1 MTDRA
6 HLPDWLHWARRIE
19 AIAQAGL
26 TYCESAYDRE
36 RYSQL
41 RALAAE
47 ILSAHTGA
55 SDATVL
61 GWFDGQ
67 PGYATPKVDVRA
79 AVFRDD
85 RVLLVQESMDRRW
98 TLPGG
103 YADVG
108 FSAAQNVVKEVEEEA
123 GLRVA
128 VHRLYSVR
136 HKARQPYDPD
146 VREFYKLFFVCGRL
160 DEDEPAPGH
169 ETLDAGFFALDA
181 LPPLSTHR
189 VLESD
194 IVAAFAARSDPSLPV
209 LFD

>member
-1 MTDRA
+1 MEDR
-6 HLPDWLHWARRIE
+6 WLQKAKRLH
-19 AIAQAGL
+19 AIASTGL
-26 TYCESAYDRE
+26 HFATSPFDRE
-36 RYSQL
+36 RYAEVAAIANEML
-41 RALAAE
+41 ADLGNVPLERINALIPDFAR
-47 ILSAHTGA
+47 
-55 SDATVL
+55 
-61 GWFDGQ
+61 
-67 PGYATPKVDVRA
+67 GYATPKVDVRG

-85 RVLLVQESMDRRW
+85 RVLLVQERMDRRW

>member
-1 MTDRA
+1 MEDR
-6 HLPDWLHWARRIE
+6 WLQKAKRLH
-19 AIAQAGL
+19 AIASTGL
-26 TYCESAYDRE
+26 HFATSPFDRE
-36 RYSQL
+36 RYAEVAAIANEML
-41 RALAAE
+41 ADLGNVPLERIDALIPDFAR
-47 ILSAHTGA
+47 
-55 SDATVL
+55 
-61 GWFDGQ
+61 
-67 PGYATPKVDVRA
+67 GYATPKVDVRG

>member
-1 MTDRA
+1 MEDR
-6 HLPDWLHWARRIE
+6 WLQKAKRLH
-19 AIAQAGL
+19 AIASTGL
-26 TYCESAYDRE
+26 HFSRDPFDRD
-36 RYSQL
+36 RYSEI
-41 RALAAE
+41 ASIANEMLA
-47 ILSAHTGA
+47 
-55 SDATVL
+55 DL
-61 GWFDGQ
+61 GNVPLERIGELIPDFAQ
-67 PGYATPKVDVRA
+67 GYATPKVDVRG
-79 AVFRDD
+79 AVFRGD
-85 RVLLVQESMDRRW
+85 RILLVQERMDRRW

>member
-1 MTDRA
+1 MEDR
-6 HLPDWLHWARRIE
+6 WLQKAKRLH
-19 AIAQAGL
+19 AIASTGL
-26 TYCESAYDRE
+26 HFSRDPFDRD
-36 RYSQL
+36 RYSEI
-41 RALAAE
+41 ASIANEMLA
-47 ILSAHTGA
+47 
-55 SDATVL
+55 DL
-61 GWFDGQ
+61 GNVPLERIGGLIPDFAQ
-67 PGYATPKVDVRA
+67 GYATPKVDVRA

-108 FSAAQNVVKEVEEEA
+108 LTAAQNVVKEVEEEA
-123 GLRVA
+123 GLRVV

-136 HKARQPYDPD
+136 HKATQPYDPD

-181 LPPLSTHR
+181 LPPLSTQR
-189 VLESD
+189 VLASP
-194 IVAAFAARSDPSLPV
+194 IVAAFAVDSDPSLPV

>member
-1 MTDRA
+1 MEDR
-6 HLPDWLHWARRIE
+6 WLQKAKRLH
-19 AIAQAGL
+19 AIASTGL
-26 TYCESAYDRE
+26 HFSRDPFDRD
-36 RYSQL
+36 RYSEI
-41 RALAAE
+41 ASIANEMLA
-47 ILSAHTGA
+47 
-55 SDATVL
+55 DL
-61 GWFDGQ
+61 GNVPLERIGGLIPDFAQ
-67 PGYATPKVDVRA
+67 GYATPKVDVRA

-108 FSAAQNVVKEVEEEA
+108 LTAAQNVVKEVEEEA

>member
-1 MTDRA
+1 MEDR
-6 HLPDWLHWARRIE
+6 WLQKAKRLH
-19 AIAQAGL
+19 AIASTGL
-26 TYCESAYDRE
+26 HFAESAFDRE
-36 RYSQL
+36 RY
-41 RALAAE
+41 AE
-47 ILSAHTGA
+47 IAAIANEMLA
-55 SDATVL
+55 DL
-61 GWFDGQ
+61 GNVPLERIGGLIPDFAQ
-67 PGYATPKVDVRA
+67 GYATPKVDVRA

>member
-1 MTDRA
+1 MEDSWLRRA
-6 HLPDWLHWARRIE
+6 KRLH
-19 AIAQAGL
+19 AIASTGL
-26 TYCESAYDRE
+26 HFSRDPFDRD
-36 RYSQL
+36 RYSEIAAIANEML
-41 RALAAE
+41 ADLGNVPLERIDALIPDFAR
-47 ILSAHTGA
+47 
-55 SDATVL
+55 
-61 GWFDGQ
+61 
-67 PGYATPKVDVRA
+67 GYATPKVDVRG

-85 RVLLVQESMDRRW
+85 RVLLVQERMDRRW

-108 FSAAQNVVKEVEEEA
+108 LTAAQNVVKEVEEEA

-136 HKARQPYDPD
+136 HKATQPYDPD

-160 DEDEPAPGH
+160 DECEPAPGH

>member
-1 MTDRA
+1 MEDR
-6 HLPDWLHWARRIE
+6 WLQKAKRLH
-19 AIAQAGL
+19 AIASTGL
-26 TYCESAYDRE
+26 HFSRDPFDRD
-36 RYSQL
+36 RYSEI
-41 RALAAE
+41 ASIANEMLA
-47 ILSAHTGA
+47 
-55 SDATVL
+55 DL
-61 GWFDGQ
+61 GNVPLERIGGLIPDFAQ
-67 PGYATPKVDVRA
+67 GYATPKVDVRA

-85 RVLLVQESMDRRW
+85 RILLVQERMDRRW

>member
-1 MTDRA
+1 MEDR
-6 HLPDWLHWARRIE
+6 WLQKAKRLH
-19 AIAQAGL
+19 AIASTGL
-26 TYCESAYDRE
+26 HFSRDPFDRD
-36 RYSQL
+36 RYSEI
-41 RALAAE
+41 ASIANEMLA
-47 ILSAHTGA
+47 
-55 SDATVL
+55 DL
-61 GWFDGQ
+61 GNVPLERIGGLIPDFAQ
-67 PGYATPKVDVRA
+67 GYATPKVDVRA

-85 RVLLVQESMDRRW
+85 RVLLVQERMDRRW

>member
-1 MTDRA
+1 MEDR
-6 HLPDWLHWARRIE
+6 WLQKAKRLH
-19 AIAQAGL
+19 AIASTGL
-26 TYCESAYDRE
+26 HFAESAFDRE
-36 RYSQL
+36 RY
-41 RALAAE
+41 AE
-47 ILSAHTGA
+47 IAAIANEMLA
-55 SDATVL
+55 DL
-61 GWFDGQ
+61 GNVPLERIGGLIPDFAQ
-67 PGYATPKVDVRA
+67 GYATPKVDVRG

-85 RVLLVQESMDRRW
+85 RVLLVQERMDRRW

>member
-1 MTDRA
+1 MEDR
-6 HLPDWLHWARRIE
+6 WLQKAKRLH
-19 AIAQAGL
+19 AIASTGL
-26 TYCESAYDRE
+26 HFATSPFDRE
-36 RYSQL
+36 RYAEVAAIANEML
-41 RALAAE
+41 ADLGNVPLERIDALIPDFAR
-47 ILSAHTGA
+47 
-55 SDATVL
+55 
-61 GWFDGQ
+61 
-67 PGYATPKVDVRA
+67 GYATPKVDVRG

-85 RVLLVQESMDRRW
+85 RVLLVQERMDRRW

>member
-1 MTDRA
+1 MEDR
-6 HLPDWLHWARRIE
+6 WLQKAKRLH
-19 AIAQAGL
+19 AIASTGL
-26 TYCESAYDRE
+26 HFATSPFDRE
-36 RYSQL
+36 RYAEVAAIANEML
-41 RALAAE
+41 ADLGNVPLERIDALIPDFAR
-47 ILSAHTGA
+47 
-55 SDATVL
+55 
-61 GWFDGQ
+61 
-67 PGYATPKVDVRA
+67 GYATPKVDVRG

-169 ETLDAGFFALDA
+169 ETLDAGFFALDT

-189 VLESD
+189 VLETD

>member
-1 MTDRA
+1 MEDR
-6 HLPDWLHWARRIE
+6 WLQKAKRLH
-19 AIAQAGL
+19 AIASTGL
-26 TYCESAYDRE
+26 HFSRDPFDRD
-36 RYSQL
+36 RYSEI
-41 RALAAE
+41 ASIANEMLA
-47 ILSAHTGA
+47 
-55 SDATVL
+55 DL
-61 GWFDGQ
+61 GNVPLERIGGLIPDFAQ
-67 PGYATPKVDVRA
+67 GYATPKVDVRA

>member
-1 MTDRA
+1 MEDR
-6 HLPDWLHWARRIE
+6 WLQKAKRLH
-19 AIAQAGL
+19 AIASTGL
-26 TYCESAYDRE
+26 HFSRDPFDRD
-36 RYSQL
+36 RYSEI
-41 RALAAE
+41 ASIANEMLA
-47 ILSAHTGA
+47 
-55 SDATVL
+55 DL
-61 GWFDGQ
+61 GNVPLERIGGLIPDFAQ
-67 PGYATPKVDVRA
+67 GYATPKVDVRA

-85 RVLLVQESMDRRW
+85 RLLLVQERVDRRW

>member
-1 MTDRA
+1 MEDR
-6 HLPDWLHWARRIE
+6 WLQKAKRLH
-19 AIAQAGL
+19 AIASTGL
-26 TYCESAYDRE
+26 HFSRDPFDRD
-36 RYSQL
+36 RYSEI
-41 RALAAE
+41 ASIANEMLA
-47 ILSAHTGA
+47 
-55 SDATVL
+55 DL
-61 GWFDGQ
+61 GNVPLERIGGLIPDFAQ
-67 PGYATPKVDVRA
+67 GYATPKVDVRA

-194 IVAAFAARSDPSLPV
+194 IVAAFAARSDPALPV